1 MLRLCCFY
9 VDTAREQL
17 KQSGQAQAV
26 FDRALQSPPDSA
38 AYQIVTNSITAR
50 DAKLD
55 AEIKEIWSHAHAVE
69 TAAGGELTPE
79 AETLLKADIKQAWGK
94 YREKTEIEKS
104 AKTMSAQ
111 DLGRLA
117 EELGLDLLWQTQ
129 NRNYQLNGGQ
139 SDRAFDLDRAKA
151 DYGEFLTTVP
161 ENNKI
166 FLEQSYSVV
175 PYVQKEL
182 ERAPFGYSEKYDT
195 IYYDP
200 TKPEF
205 WDLDFAV
212 ASTHELAHRIDC
224 CFVRSFENE
233 MFKNAIVKAKS
244 IVETNPTKFQRF
256 CAETDVDGY
265 LSDVLSAIC
274 ENKYR
279 FTFNHNA
286 AYWKLNG
293 KKEKEIFANIFSL
306 ECLNDESKLSF
317 LKKEYPQ
324 LMEAYKNMEFLI
336 Y

>member
-151 DYGEFLTTVP
+151 DYGEFLTKVP

-212 ASTHELAHRIDC
+212 ASTHELAHRIDY
-224 CFVRSFENE
+224 CFVRSFENKQFSE
-233 MFKNAIVKAKS
+233 AIMKSKS
-244 IVETNPTKFQRF
+244 ILDADPSKFQKF
-256 CAETDVDGY
+256 CSENDRDGFI
-265 LSDVLSAIC
+265 SDVLGAIC
-274 ENKYR
+274 ESKYR
-279 FTFNHNA
+279 FPFRHEPK
-286 AYWKLNG
+286 YWKEEG
-293 KKEKEIFANIFSL
+293 RKEKETFANLFSL
-306 ECLNDESKLSF
+306 ECMNDERKLNF
-317 LKKEYPQ
+317 LKKELPV
-324 LMEAYKNMEFLI
+324 LMEAYRNLDFSVR
-336 Y
+336 